1 MKPKQESKG
10 ESQFHFSCS
19 TLNTLYSF
27 LSQLRISA
35 TLCIGCPHLYEFLNT
50 KGKVKSML
58 LDIDPRY
65 VSWCSVFIVFAFE
78 KRRKRYLILIIYKLM
93 SCSYSFMIRITFN
106 YSICLIVICLTRKA
120 GNIYNA
126 SPNVIVF

>member
-10 ESQFHFSCS
+10 ESQFHFACS
-19 TLNTLYSF
+19 TLDTLYSF
-27 LSQLRISA
+27 LSQLGVSA
-35 TLCIGCPHLYEFLNT
+35 MLCIGCPHLYEFLNT
-50 KGKVKSML
+50 KRKVKSML

-65 VSWCSVFIVFAFE
+65 VGHFYVFIVFMFG
-78 KRRKRYLILIIYKLM
+78 KRIKRYLILIIHKLL

-120 GNIYNA
+120 GNIYDTL
-126 SPNVIVF
+126 PNVIVF